1 MPAIQIA
8 FGNLMISARR
18 IERLFRSFRD
28 NALQGVMGIKALRKA
43 AYNRLSNGG
52 MLVVGRFSDHNLV
65 FDPGDLVGR
74 TILETGSFERE
85 RTLRVCKRA
94 RSLTVKTTVLEIGSN
109 IGSQTVYLLLPGGF
123 ATAICL
129 EPDPK
134 NISLFEMNV
143 RLNNLV
149 DRVTLI
155 PAAAGAEIG
164 QLVLRRDAGNSGG
177 ATLRQDRLPQHVDSE
192 IVVPV
197 ETIDNLITQGLI
209 DPTTIGLIWMDAEGF
224 EEEIFSACDVL
235 LKARTPL
242 AFEFTP
248 GFYSDDQRR
257 KIIERIFAH
266 YDDVS
271 VITSSGFS
279 PLAKND
285 GLRLVRRV
293 DLFCC

>member
-1 MPAIQIA
+1 
-8 FGNLMISARR
+8 
-18 IERLFRSFRD
+18 
-28 NALQGVMGIKALRKA
+28 MGIKAIRKA
-43 AYNRLSNGG
+43 SYNRLSSANI
-52 MLVVGRFSDHNLV
+52 LVVGRFSDHHLV

-94 RSLTVKTTVLEIGSN
+94 RSLNEKSTVLEIGAN
-109 IGSQTVYLLLPGGF
+109 IGSQTVYLLGSGGF
-123 ATAICL
+123 STAICL
-129 EPDPK
+129 EPDPR

-149 DRVTLI
+149 GRVTLVS
-155 PAAAGAEIG
+155 AAAGAEVG

-177 ATLRQDRLPQHVDSE
+177 ATLRQDRLPKRVDSE

-197 ETIDNLITQGLI
+197 ETIDNLIAKGLI
-209 DPTTIGLIWMDAEGF
+209 DPTTVGLIWMDAEGF

-242 AFEFTP
+242 AFEFSP
-248 GFYSDDQRR
+248 GFYSDDQRKR
-257 KIIERIFAH
+257 IIERVFAH
-266 YDDVS
+266 YNDVS
-271 VITSSGFS
+271 VITSQGFS
-279 PLAKND
+279 PLAKID